1 MVIIPNW
8 CSNTTEVLGPEKDVR
23 ELLRLAQQ
31 EQYQIKEVDG
41 ELESWTPV
49 FSMNGVIPMPSHLLH
64 TSATH
69 GKDGEFANAIAG
81 NQTIDYSDWYSWRL
95 AHWGTKW
102 DFNSDGVYLSPITVQ
117 DDNASF
123 DLSYDTA
130 WSPVCDFWLQ
140 VSKKFPSLRIDVRY
154 YEEGMNF
161 IGQAIFEDGET
172 LADECGEITSEDYVK
187 AGAILDKD
195 GNVDWDEDQDYD
207 LWNLFPLVEL

>member
-1 MVIIPNW
+1 MPNW

-23 ELLRLAQQ
+23 ELLKLARQP
-31 EQYQIKEVDG
+31 QYQLEGEDPESNLEVY
-41 ELESWTPV
+41 EPA
-49 FSMNGVIPMPSHLLH
+49 FSMNGVIPMPSHLL
-64 TSATH
+64 
-69 GKDGEFANAIAG
+69 GKSTTLGKDDGEFAKAIAG
-81 NQTIDYSDWYSWRL
+81 DQTVEYSDWYHWRL

-102 DFNSDGVYLSPITVQ
+102 DLSADTTFVSPVIVQ

-123 DLSYDTA
+123 EMSYDTA

-154 YEEGMNF
+154 YEEGCNF
-161 IGQAIFEDGET
+161 IGQAIFEGGET
-172 LADECGEITSEDYVK
+172 LADECGGITSEDYVK

-207 LWNLFPLVEL
+207 LFSIFPLVEL

>member
-1 MVIIPNW
+1 MPNW
-8 CSNTTEVLGPEKDVR
+8 CFNTTEVLGPEKDVR

-31 EQYQIKEVDG
+31 PQYEIEGEDLDG
-41 ELESWTPV
+41 EIKVWETP

-64 TSATH
+64 KKTSL
-69 GKDGEFANAIAG
+69 GSDGEFKDAIAG
-81 NQTIDYSDWYSWRL
+81 NQDVEYSGWYHWRL

-102 DFNSDGVYLSPITVQ
+102 DLNPDTTQVDPLIVQ

-123 DLSYDTA
+123 EMAYDTA

-154 YEEGMNF
+154 YEEGCNF
-161 IGQAIFEDGET
+161 IGQAIFEGGET

-187 AGAILDKD
+187 AGATLNAEGI
-195 GNVDWDEDQDYD
+195 VDWDEDQDYD
-207 LWNLFPLVEL
+207 LMLLFPLVEL